1 MKYKVSFSVTD
12 IYPNGEVEAGDRNE
26 AIKRYQDL
34 WKNNKL
40 PGDILHDARYS
51 VVSVKPKK

>member
-12 IYPNGEVEAGDRNE
+12 MYPIGEVEAGDRNE
-26 AIKRYQDL
+26 AIKLYQDL

-40 PGDILHDARYS
+40 PGDILRDARYS